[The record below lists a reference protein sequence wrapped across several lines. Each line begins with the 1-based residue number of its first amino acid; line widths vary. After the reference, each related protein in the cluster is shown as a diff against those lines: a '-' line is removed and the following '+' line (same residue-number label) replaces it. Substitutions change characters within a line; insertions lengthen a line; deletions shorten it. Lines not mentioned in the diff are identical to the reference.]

1 MPSKFRATKSA
12 QAIEKVEAEQ
22 DAILVKSQQEIETWI
37 DANIETLDDVKQYL
51 KRLTKTTRL
60 AQTARK

>member
-1 MPSKFRATKSA
+1 MPSKFKATKSA

>member
-1 MPSKFRATKSA
+1 MPSKFKATKSA
-12 QAIEKVEAEQ
+12 QDIEKVEAEQ

-37 DANIETLDDVKQYL
+37 DTNIETLDDVKQYL